1 MRKAIRIIIAVIA
14 SVLIV
19 FSAYKLIT
27 IYLDYK
33 KGTDTYNE
41 VASTVV
47 TFTNEISTEDADLP
61 IKVDFDELK
70 KINPDVIGWLYCK
83 DTQINYPIVQTDNNE
98 YYLHNMINGEYNFA
112 GTLFAD
118 FRCEKN
124 FAGLNTIVYGHN
136 MKNGSMFGDLPK
148 YKAQDYYD
156 AHPTMWLLTPDKIY
170 KVALLSGQ
178 VTASDSD
185 AYDIIS
191 KSEDLTEYLENAV
204 SQSFFKTN
212 SSIDDAEK
220 ILTLSTCSYEYENA
234 RFVVI
239 GKLAEYKDK

>member
-47 TFTNEISTEDADLP
+47 TFTNEISTEDTDLP
-61 IKVDFDELK
+61 ITVDFDELK

-83 DTQINYPIVQTDNNE
+83 DTQMNYPVVQTDNNK

-112 GTLFAD
+112 GTLFVD
-118 FRCEKN
+118 YRCEKD
-124 FAGLNTIVYGHN
+124 FAGLNTIIYGHN

-156 AHPTMWLLTPDKIY
+156 AHPTMWLLTPDKTY
-170 KVALLSGQ
+170 KAELLSGQ

-191 KSEDLTEYLENAV
+191 KREDLTKYLENAV
-204 SQSFFKTN
+204 SQSFFKTD
-212 SSIDDAEK
+212 SSVDDAEK
-220 ILTLSTCSYEYENA
+220 IITLSTCSYEYENA

-239 GKLAEYKDK
+239 GKLVEYK

>member
-14 SVLIV
+14 SVLIA

-47 TFTNEISTEDADLP
+47 TFTNEISTEDTDLP
-61 IKVDFDELK
+61 ITVDFDELK

-83 DTQINYPIVQTDNNE
+83 DTQINYPVVQTDNNE

-112 GTLFAD
+112 GTLFVD
-118 FRCEKN
+118 YRCEKD
-124 FAGLNTIVYGHN
+124 FAGLNTIIYGHN

-156 AHPTMWLLTPDKIY
+156 AHPTMWLLTPDKTY
-170 KVALLSGQ
+170 KVELLSGQ

-191 KSEDLTEYLENAV
+191 KREDLTKYLENAV
-204 SQSFFKTN
+204 SQSFFKTD
-212 SSIDDAEK
+212 SSVDDAEK
-220 ILTLSTCSYEYENA
+220 IITLSTCSYEYENA

-239 GKLAEYKDK
+239 GKLVEYNNE

>member
-14 SVLIV
+14 SVLIA

-47 TFTNEISTEDADLP
+47 TFTNEISTDDADLP
-61 IKVDFDELK
+61 IKVDFDKLK
-70 KINPDVIGWLYCK
+70 NINPEVVGWLYCK

-98 YYLHNMINGEYNFA
+98 KYLHNLINGEYNFA
-112 GTLFAD
+112 GTLFVD
-118 FRCEKN
+118 YRCEKD

-148 YKAQDYYD
+148 YRAQDYYD
-156 AHPTMWLLTPDKIY
+156 AHPIMWLLTPDTTY
-170 KVALLSGQ
+170 KVELLSGQ
-178 VTASDSD
+178 ITPSDSD
-185 AYDIIS
+185 AYDIIEKPDDLS
-191 KSEDLTEYLENAV
+191 KYLENAV
-204 SQSFFKTN
+204 SNSAFKTN
-212 SSIDDAEK
+212 SSVDDAKK
-220 ILTLSTCSYEYENA
+220 IITLSTCSYEYENA

-239 GKLAEYKDK
+239 GKLVEYNNE

>member
-47 TFTNEISTEDADLP
+47 TFTNEISTEDTDLP
-61 IKVDFDELK
+61 ITVDFDELK

-83 DTQINYPIVQTDNNE
+83 DTQINYPVVQTDNNE

-112 GTLFAD
+112 GTLFVD
-118 FRCEKN
+118 YRCEKD
-124 FAGLNTIVYGHN
+124 FAGLNTIIYGHN

-156 AHPTMWLLTPDKIY
+156 AHPIMWLLTPDKTY
-170 KVALLSGQ
+170 KVELLSGQ

-191 KSEDLTEYLENAV
+191 KREDLTKYLENAV
-204 SQSFFKTN
+204 SQSFFKTD
-212 SSIDDAEK
+212 SSVDDAEK
-220 ILTLSTCSYEYENA
+220 IITLSTCSYEYENA

-239 GKLAEYKDK
+239 GKLVEYNK

>member
-14 SVLIV
+14 SVLIA

-47 TFTNEISTEDADLP
+47 TFTNEISTDDTDLP
-61 IKVDFDELK
+61 ITVDFDELK

-83 DTQINYPIVQTDNNE
+83 DTQINYPVVQTDNNE

-112 GTLFAD
+112 GTLFVD
-118 FRCEKN
+118 YRCEKD
-124 FAGLNTIVYGHN
+124 FAGLNTIIYGHN

-156 AHPTMWLLTPDKIY
+156 AHPTMLLLTPDKTY
-170 KVALLSGQ
+170 KVELLSGQ

-191 KSEDLTEYLENAV
+191 KREDLTKYLENAV
-204 SQSFFKTN
+204 SQSFFKTD
-212 SSIDDAEK
+212 SSVDDAEK
-220 ILTLSTCSYEYENA
+220 IITLSTCSYEYENA

-239 GKLAEYKDK
+239 GKLVEYNNE

>member
-41 VASTVV
+41 VTSTVV
-47 TFTNEISTEDADLP
+47 TFTNEISTDDADFP
-61 IKVDFDELK
+61 IKVDFDKLK
-70 KINPDVIGWLYCK
+70 KINSEVVGWLYCK
-83 DTQINYPIVQTDNNE
+83 NTQINYPIVQTDNNE

-112 GTLFAD
+112 GTLFVD
-118 FRCEKN
+118 YRCEKD

-136 MKNGSMFGDLPK
+136 MKNGSMFGELPK
-148 YKAQDYYD
+148 YKEQDYYD
-156 AHPTMWLLTPDKIY
+156 AHPIMWLLTPDKTYRVELI
-170 KVALLSGQ
+170 SGQ
-178 VTASDSD
+178 VTTADSS

-191 KSEDLTEYLENAV
+191 KSEDLTKYIENAV

-220 ILTLSTCSYEYENA
+220 IITLSTCSYEYENA
-234 RFVVI
+234 RFVLI
-239 GKLAEYKDK
+239 GKLAEYE

>member
-41 VASTVV
+41 VTSTVV
-47 TFTNEISTEDADLP
+47 TFTNEISTEDTDLP
-61 IKVDFDELK
+61 ITVDFDKLK
-70 KINPDVIGWLYCK
+70 KTNSEVVGWLYCK
-83 DTQINYPIVQTDNNE
+83 NTQINYPIVQTDNNE

-112 GTLFAD
+112 GTLFVD
-118 FRCEKN
+118 YRCEKD

-136 MKNGSMFGDLPK
+136 MKNGSMFGELPK
-148 YKAQDYYD
+148 YKEQDYYD
-156 AHPTMWLLTPDKIY
+156 AHPTMWLLTPDKTY
-170 KVALLSGQ
+170 KVELLSGQ
-178 VTASDSD
+178 VTASDSS

-191 KSEDLTEYLENAV
+191 KSEDLTKYIENAV

-220 ILTLSTCSYEYENA
+220 IITLSTCSYEYENA
-234 RFVVI
+234 RFVLI
-239 GKLAEYKDK
+239 GKLAEYE